1 MSGKAAAL
9 TALGTSA
16 SASSRTLRR
25 SRSRKYAK
33 GRAAVEPG
41 LPTAFVRGVQK
52 GKKRS
57 KGKAKRQPFSKRKA
71 LKKIVTLQRKG
82 RKLKNKAKAVA
93 RKETNAA
100 DAKVEACNVKLEE
113 YRKGLATQQATIKSL
128 SEAIT
133 QKTELLH
140 RRINDVKGA
149 RNQAQKPHHH
159 PPTPMIMMKETVY
172 QNITAP
178 VASRSYAVP
187 IYGPPHHHGQVKV
200 SCIR

>member
-71 LKKIVTLQRKG
+71 LKKNRYTAEKRTQAKKQGQGCREEGDKRCRRKG
-82 RKLKNKAKAVA
+82 
-93 RKETNAA
+93 
-100 DAKVEACNVKLEE
+100 
-113 YRKGLATQQATIKSL
+113 
-128 SEAIT
+128 
-133 QKTELLH
+133 
-140 RRINDVKGA
+140 
-149 RNQAQKPHHH
+149 
-159 PPTPMIMMKETVY
+159 
-172 QNITAP
+172 
-178 VASRSYAVP
+178 
-187 IYGPPHHHGQVKV
+187 
-200 SCIR
+200 